1 MKTSSILLTVIAL
14 ATFALFFRLY
24 RRKLDKLESSEG
36 FQCKPKA
43 KVSKITDRIDKTMR
57 IYINSS
63 NPIVKGGT
71 EKFTMEHIKPMM
83 DDLKN
88 ILSLYLTKYCNIEIT
103 RGTDTDEYGVPVVNI
118 TVKDTLVENTGGNNI
133 IVETFQG
140 STNSNI
146 TTVNDFFEP
155 KNYEDQIYQCK
166 FNESP
171 VTEEKKLPDNLGS
184 SVKIGYEYT
193 FSTEDT
199 EDTES
204 NVEGKLFLVNVTQE
218 NKEYL
223 LNSQSDKTAKGEAT
237 ITPFVNSG
245 DTIKLVFKC
254 DEDNTI
260 NWTNIKDLNL
270 IYVPDNLDED
280 ELLEDE
286 EEEYSELSLPFED
299 QITKFCYDRN
309 DCPYFY
315 IDFKILIKEPS
326 IELISFFSLG
336 KINDDED
343 FLQLVE
349 LIGNGRKYNSV
360 QKGMFRAIHLSKT
373 FFFARKYA
381 NVDINERCLLEKFT
395 SNESLGEVLN
405 RELGTS
411 EFDNSTLI
419 EEYYSQRGQN
429 LLFIKENIRNNLI
442 KSCKNDKLKE
452 FLVENKDSM
461 DTITKLD
468 KNSNLLKSMINM
480 TGDFSGENDKEIDKI
495 SSKWN
500 EFHSMYNSQLED
512 LLVEKLDLTDSNH
525 RIERDTHKY
534 RIKKYKQEL
543 EKIRKDNNPNSG
555 SYDKFYRNQEVSL
568 QNQNDG
574 TVLNYSRV
582 SERGKFVDKY
592 MVFANGGCLKN
603 LGGKLVIEYDYNF
616 QRNNP
621 NLHFNLEVINNPKDY
636 IAKMNLS
643 LIDEKRNRK
652 FTMNEVPTVLISPV
666 GMYGR
671 VLAIENENIF
681 LRNCNGKL
689 SERFRFRE
697 LIESP
702 CDFPEKEVN

>member
-1 MKTSSILLTVIAL
+1 MKTSSILLIVIAL

-24 RRKLDKLESSEG
+24 RRKLDKLESREG

-43 KVSKITDRIDKTMR
+43 TVSKVTDRIDKTMR

-71 EKFTMEHIKPMM
+71 EKFTMEHINPMIN
-83 DDLKN
+83 DLKK
-88 ILSLYLTKYCNIEIT
+88 ILSLYLTDYGNIEIT
-103 RGTDTDEYGVPVVNI
+103 KGTDTDEYGVPVVNI
-118 TVKDTLVENTGGNNI
+118 NVENTIEN
-133 IVETFQG
+133 FQG
-140 STNSNI
+140 SINNDI
-146 TTVNDFFEP
+146 TTVNNFFEP
-155 KNYEDQIYQCK
+155 KNYEEQIYQCK
-166 FNESP
+166 FNESL

-199 EDTES
+199 ES

-218 NKEYL
+218 NKEHL

-237 ITPFVNSG
+237 ITPFVKSG

-254 DEDNTI
+254 DEDNNI

-326 IELISFFSLG
+326 IELISFFTLG

-360 QKGMFRAIHLSKT
+360 QKGMFRAIHLAKT

-381 NVDINERCLLEKFT
+381 VVAIN
-395 SNESLGEVLN
+395 SNEGLGEILN
-405 RELGTS
+405 RELSTS

-429 LLFIKENIRNNLI
+429 LLFIKEKIRNNLI
-442 KSCKNDKLKE
+442 KSCNNDKLKD

-468 KNSNLLKSMINM
+468 KNANILKSMINM
-480 TGDFSGENDKEIDKI
+480 TGDFSGENDKEIDKV

-500 EFHSMYNSQLED
+500 EFHSMYKSQLED

-534 RIKKYKQEL
+534 RINKYKQEL
-543 EKIRKDNNPNSG
+543 EKIRKDNNPNSE

-592 MVFANGGCLKN
+592 MIFANGGCLKN

-621 NLHFNLEVINNPKDY
+621 NLHFNFEVINNPKDY

-643 LIDEKRNRK
+643 LVDEKRNRN

>member
-1 MKTSSILLTVIAL
+1 MKTSSILLIVIAL

-43 KVSKITDRIDKTMR
+43 TVSKITDRIDKTMR

-83 DDLKN
+83 NDLKN

-103 RGTDTDEYGVPVVNI
+103 RGTDTNEYGVPVVNI

-140 STNSNI
+140 SINNDI
-146 TTVNDFFEP
+146 TTVNNFFEP
-155 KNYEDQIYQCK
+155 KSYEDQIYQCK
-166 FNESP
+166 FNESL

-199 EDTES
+199 ES

-218 NKEYL
+218 NKEHL
-223 LNSQSDKTAKGEAT
+223 LNSQSNKTAKGEAT

-254 DEDNTI
+254 DEDNNI

-326 IELISFFSLG
+326 IELISFFTLG

-381 NVDINERCLLEKFT
+381 DVDINERCLLEKFT

-534 RIKKYKQEL
+534 RINKYKQEL
-543 EKIRKDNNPNSG
+543 EKIRKDNNPNSE

-592 MVFANGGCLKN
+592 MIFANGGCLKN

-621 NLHFNLEVINNPKDY
+621 NLHFNFEVINNPKDY

-643 LIDEKRNRK
+643 LVDEKRNRN